1 MKLFLSW
8 SGERSRQMAESLRR
22 LFPLIVQDLDVFLSA
37 HDIESG
43 ARWARELANSL
54 DQSSFGIL
62 CLTPDNLDSKWLY
75 FEAGAL
81 TKHSEGRAC
90 CLLIGGLESPDV
102 PLPLSQFQNR
112 RFDKS
117 GVHSLLRDLNGR
129 VEKPLAAGALDKLF
143 EKFWPDLEIDY
154 DEAITKTNGGFVGYT
169 PRLDRDILEE
179 ILLHVRSLGALSNRS
194 PIEPLPSA
202 SDILSR
208 PINHDS
214 LAWYTLWKFPGLEVS
229 DRVHQILLRDP
240 VPVVS
245 LPLEIL
251 IELSIEHGTRWTHTP
266 LKIPNGLSMEQ
277 IVSQSL
283 WVSLTKTFE
292 RDTALPSGLGRLSR
306 SISILYGPMR
316 SSV

>member
-90 CLLIGGLESPDV
+90 CLLLGGLESPDV

-229 DRVHQILLRDP
+229 DRVHQILLRDLDTSRFP
-240 VPVVS
+240 TIGDIDRVVNRARDAVDAYAAEN
-245 LPLEIL
+245 PEWFK
-251 IELSIEHGTRWTHTP
+251 HGTDRIT
-266 LKIPNGLSMEQ
+266 K
-277 IVSQSL
+277 SL
-283 WVSLTKTFE
+283 GFVDEDFRARHGFAQRTREAFSKYQHLV
-292 RDTALPSGLGRLSR
+292 RPDA
-306 SISILYGPMR
+306 
-316 SSV
+316 